1 MKRVKSLAL
10 CLVVLAMLLALVGCG
25 KSAPDLSGTYTTEMD
40 MSSIINES
48 MAQAGLAE
56 EDLEGLT
63 LVAPFT
69 LTLSDD
75 GTFTLKLDSDATL
88 ASLRAYLEGC
98 STLLEDVIYA
108 SVGDTG
114 LTREEIDAAFEEE
127 TGSTISDYVGQIITM
142 FDEDDLLEMLEE
154 DNDTGYYKAT
164 EDKLFLEEDKDDF
177 SDDDYI
183 TYTLENGKLTFT
195 GITGDVLDF
204 ADAADMIDDFF
215 PLVFTKQ

>member
-1 MKRVKSLAL
+1 
-10 CLVVLAMLLALVGCG
+10 MLLALVGCG

-88 ASLRAYLEGC
+88 ASLRTYLKGC
-98 STLLEDVIYA
+98 STLLEDVIYD

-114 LTREEIDAAFEEE
+114 LTREEIDAAFEKE
-127 TGSTISDYVGQIITM
+127 TGSTISDYVGQIISM
-142 FDEDDLLEMLEE
+142 FDEDNLLEMLEK

-195 GITGDVLDF
+195 ELTGDVLDF
-204 ADAADMIDDFF
+204 ADAAETIDDLF

>member
-1 MKRVKSLAL
+1 M
-10 CLVVLAMLLALVGCG
+10 
-25 KSAPDLSGTYTTEMD
+25 
-40 MSSIINES
+40 
-48 MAQAGLAE
+48 
-56 EDLEGLT
+56 
-63 LVAPFT
+63 
-69 LTLSDD
+69 
-75 GTFTLKLDSDATL
+75 
-88 ASLRAYLEGC
+88 
-98 STLLEDVIYA
+98 EDVIYD

-127 TGSTISDYVGQIITM
+127 TGSTISDYVGQLITM

-177 SDDDYI
+177 SDDDYV

-195 GITGDVLDF
+195 ELTGDVLDF
-204 ADAADMIDDFF
+204 ADAADMIEDFL